1 MQIMTET
8 PLWDEKPDAH
18 DYPAAATYLS
28 LHLTKRDV
36 DSVVKALKKAPI
48 TTYQAKDLLRAS
60 GLDLLPF
67 SDAHVAEDLAKVIKG
82 TKLSPVLLVLC
93 DLHRGVPLTIS
104 DGYHRVCA
112 SYHLADNTAI
122 PCQIVDLPTGKHG
135 S

>member
-18 DYPAAATYLS
+18 DYPAAANYLS

-60 GLDLLPF
+60 GLELLPF

-82 TKLSPVLLVLC
+82 TKLSPVLLVRG
-93 DLHRGVPLTIS
+93 DLHRGVPLTIA

-122 PCQIVDLPTGKHG
+122 PCKIVDLAAGKHDG
-135 S
+135 